1 MSQTNA
7 QRNCRHAYSLEELAA
22 LTHSTLIGEKG
33 KEVLSVNTLDQAQEM
48 DVSFL
53 ANPRYLDA
61 MKQSNA
67 GVICIEPMK
76 TLPEGKNYL
85 VCDNPSRTFQII
97 AELLLSEKTKKTFFE
112 GVHPS
117 AVVHE
122 SVQLGEGVCIGPNV
136 VLDAN
141 VTVGNNTKILA
152 NVSIGP
158 HTVVGDEC
166 LIFQNVSIREN
177 TVIGNRVVLQP
188 GVVIGSCGFGFT
200 TDKTGKHHK
209 LAQLGN
215 VVIEDDV
222 EIGANTTID
231 RARFQSTIIKRGV
244 QIDNLVQIAH
254 NVQIGEDSVIVAQ
267 AGIAGSTK
275 LGKRVYLGGQ
285 TGIVGHIELCD
296 GTMIASKG
304 GVSKS
309 ITKPGLYRG
318 EPVQPIEKF
327 SREKIHVRR
336 LEKYYKTLS
345 ELQKQVEELQTELH
359 SMHNQ

>member
-1 MSQTNA
+1 MSQTTLHNTEA
-7 QRNCRHAYSLEELAA
+7 QSAYTLKQLAEL
-22 LTHSTLIGEKG
+22 TGTEVIGCEDTI
-33 KEVLSVNTLDQAQEM
+33 VASVNTLEKADAN

-61 MKQSNA
+61 MKQSAA
-67 GVICIEPMK
+67 GVICVERMEA
-76 TLPEGKNYL
+76 LPEGKNYL
-85 VCDNPSRTFQII
+85 VCDNPSRTFQMI
-97 AELLLSEKTKKTFFE
+97 AELLLKEKARKTFFE
-112 GVHPS
+112 GIHPS
-117 AVVHE
+117 AVIHE
-122 SVQLGEGVCIGPNV
+122 TAQIGEGTTIGPCV
-136 VLDAN
+136 VIDAN
-141 VTVGNNTKILA
+141 VTIGKNTTILG

-158 HTVVGDEC
+158 HTHIGSNC
-166 LIFQNVSIREN
+166 TLFHNVCIREN
-177 TVIGNRVVLQP
+177 TQIGDRVVLQP

-200 TDKTGKHHK
+200 TDQTGKHYK

-231 RARFQSTIIKRGV
+231 RARFQSTVIRKGV

-254 NVQIGEDSVIVAQ
+254 NVQIGENSVIVAQ
-267 AGIAGSTK
+267 SGIAGSTK

-327 SREKIHVRR
+327 SREKVHIRR
-336 LEKYYKTLS
+336 LEKYAAAIKDL
-345 ELQKQVEELQTELH
+345 ENRLAQLENK
-359 SMHNQ
+359 

>member
-1 MSQTNA
+1 MSQANT
-7 QRNCRHAYSLEELAA
+7 QRTYRCVYTLEELAQ
-22 LTHSTLIGEKG
+22 LTNSKLIGKSE
-33 KEVLSVNTLDQAQEM
+33 KEVVSVNTLDKAEDT

-61 MKQSNA
+61 MKQSQA
-67 GVICIEPMK
+67 GVICIEPMDA
-76 TLPEGKNYL
+76 LPQGKNYL

-97 AELLLSEKTKKTFFE
+97 AELLLKEKTKKTFFE
-112 GVHPS
+112 GIHPT
-117 AVVHE
+117 AVIHE
-122 SVQLGEGVCIGPNV
+122 TASLGKDVIIGPHV
-136 VLDAN
+136 VIDAN
-141 VTVGNNTKILA
+141 VIIGDNTTILS

-158 HTVVGDEC
+158 HTTIGSNC
-166 LIFQNVSIREN
+166 FFFQNVCIRESA
-177 TVIGNRVVLQP
+177 VIGNRVVLQP

-200 TDKTGKHHK
+200 TDKNGRHNK
-209 LAQLGN
+209 LTQLGN

-231 RARFQSTIIKRGV
+231 RARFQSTIIRRGA

-267 AGIAGSTK
+267 TGIAGSTK
-275 LGKRVYLGGQ
+275 IGKRVYLGGQ

-309 ITKPGLYRG
+309 ITQPGLYRG
-318 EPVQPIEKF
+318 EPVQPIKKY
-327 SREKIHVRR
+327 SREKIFVRR
-336 LEKYYKTLS
+336 LEKCYKTI
-345 ELQKQVEELQTELH
+345 EELQQQVADLKKEI
-359 SMHNQ
+359 SCKEE